1 MPEQTNYERAMDYSV
16 RPNPFPL
23 YAEMRKTPI
32 EPQPDGTFVIS
43 TYNEVQALFH
53 DPRVSS
59 DLSKRAAPAPE
70 PGKDASGDEEP
81 VPSHITDLSELDPP
95 HHDVLRR
102 LAMRQFGP
110 PNKPRF
116 VHDFR
121 GTLGEIV
128 DGLLDKLGDTP
139 EREADMIQEFAYA
152 YPVAVIVK
160 LLGVPEEDTHK
171 IEEWTHGLSE
181 ANNLE
186 EQKKESAKAFHE
198 INAYMDDLIEKHRAD
213 PGDDMISGMLQDDG
227 PEAPMPKED
236 LIATASL
243 LLSAGHETTVNL
255 IGNGLLLLI
264 RRPDFRERIVSEPE
278 FVIRFVEELLRCESP
293 IQYLHQRSALVDME
307 LMGMTIPKGSPVMLM
322 LGAANRDEKRFPN
335 ADEFDPDR
343 KDNQHL
349 GFGSGQHNCF
359 GAPLARLEAQIAF
372 VKFVTRVQNP
382 RLVGEPPYRKTPMT
396 RGPQE
401 LHVAFDSIE
410 PAR

>member
-1 MPEQTNYERAMDYSV
+1 MPDQTNYERAMDYSV

-32 EPQPDGTFVIS
+32 EVQPDGTYVIS

-53 DPRVSS
+53 DPRLTS
-59 DLSKRAAPAPE
+59 DLRKRAAPAPTQ
-70 PGKDASGDEEP
+70 GKDASGDEEP

-116 VHDFR
+116 VNDFR
-121 GTLGEIV
+121 STLGGIV
-128 DGLLDKLGDTP
+128 DDLLTKLGETP
-139 EREADMIQEFAYA
+139 EREADVIQEFAYA

-171 IEEWTHGLSE
+171 IEEWTHKLSD
-181 ANNLE
+181 ASNLE
-186 EQKKESAKAFHE
+186 EMKKTSASAFHD
-198 INAYMDDLIEKHRAD
+198 INAYMDDLIEKHRTN
-213 PGDDMISGMLQDDG
+213 PGDDMLSGMLRDDD
-227 PEAPMPKED
+227 PEAPMPKDD

-255 IGNGLLLLI
+255 IGSGLLMLL
-264 RRPDFRERIVSEPE
+264 RRQDLRERIVAEPE
-278 FVIRFVEELLRCESP
+278 FVIRFVEELLRCETP
-293 IQYLHQRSALVDME
+293 IQYLHQRSALTDMKV
-307 LMGMTIPKGSPVMLM
+307 MDTTIPKGSPVMLM
-322 LGAANRDEKRFPN
+322 LGAANRDEKRFPD
-335 ADEFDPDR
+335 ADKFDPDR
-343 KDNQHL
+343 TDNQHL
-349 GFGSGQHNCF
+349 GFGGGQHNCF

-372 VKFVTRVQNP
+372 QKFFTRVQNP
-382 RLVGEPPYRKTPMT
+382 RLVGEPVYRKTPMT

-401 LHVAFDSIE
+401 LRVAFDSIE